1 MHTLKEIVTGTTA
14 KLTHICEGIVYY
26 SIEVEDS
33 IYQVSLNSTSD
44 EWKATFMY
52 PEFKA
57 ITLMRWIRRDIL
69 GECLI
74 KLK

>member
-14 KLTHICEGIVYY
+14 KLSHVCEGIAYY
-26 SIEVEDS
+26 NIDVDDS
-33 IYQVSLNSTSD
+33 TYQVGLDSTSD

-52 PEFKA
+52 TEFKA

-69 GECLI
+69 GECLV